1 MIKSLDGF
9 LGILGQIY
17 LRISQVLLVALV
29 AGVFWQVISRYAF
42 STSILGLDELT
53 KFALV
58 WITFLMAVVL
68 HRRNRHISITIL
80 TDAATDRLKRNARVI
95 TGISTMALCIFV
107 YIQLW
112 NVWGFLGLVSPVF
125 EIPDYAYRIAP
136 LFAFGPVFLQECV
149 NLGYHFMNN
158 TNAPDSHPSR

>member
-1 MIKSLDGF
+1 MMRSLDAF
-9 LGILGQIY
+9 LDILSRIY
-17 LRISQVLLVALV
+17 LRLSQALLVALV

-42 STSILGLDELT
+42 SKSIIGLDELT

-58 WITFLMAVVL
+58 WITFMMAVVL

-80 TDAATDRLKRNARVI
+80 TDAASDSFRRTGKII
-95 TGISTMALCIFV
+95 TGVATMALCVFV

-136 LFAFGPVFLQECV
+136 LFAFGPIFLQECV
-149 NLGYHFMNN
+149 NLARNAGRA
-158 TNAPDSHPSR
+158 APDGAARD